1 MVIGAWDCLARRK
14 NNSKNLNNLICMESK
29 QKQNPNLILI
39 GFSLRFRYIYIY
51 IYYLVSNRPYIVI

>member
-51 IYYLVSNRPYIVI
+51 YLVSNRPYIVI